1 MMELKKFEAML
12 HLILERH
19 ALRIVLGEVS
29 LKVPVKRPWSSVT
42 TPRRGETGAV
52 FGRLQSAPACQWV
65 THRDS
70 FQFVCDAAG
79 TKAPV
84 ARPLFKDVSQSEIRI
99 R

>member
-52 FGRLQSAPACQWV
+52 FADFRALQLANGSRTGIRSNSYA
-65 THRDS
+65 
-70 FQFVCDAAG
+70 DAAG